1 MAPQAKNELGQL
13 FIDFGTKGFPTLLKS
28 LNTVSAQFLLG
39 KNAANQFVQTLTKPF
54 KEAGN
59 SAVEIG
65 KMSNALATSSV
76 EYQKLAMYLKKYNLS
91 DSLLGDVNKLE
102 QTFYDIS
109 QAFIDIPDSIAV
121 AFNQLGL
128 GINNYRGTFQD
139 TIKLFDD
146 LQKATANLSK
156 EKRNQIFRQMGIS
169 TDWGYLFD
177 KGGRASDFATISDG
191 AIKANQSLQESMNE
205 LKNTFDVFTK
215 EVLAEFAPYLKSL
228 ADSLS
233 EWTKRF
239 LNNGGANTTANVIKN
254 TAPGAAVG
262 GVIGGPAGAVV
273 GATANWQGKKILE
286 SGGLYTGTPFGGLGY
301 QYKSKGKTTGQA
313 ADLGYIGELPTFG
326 GAELPP
332 NLSNMVQNITNNITH
347 DITINGNNASE
358 IADRIASI
366 SSEDIQYTQY
376 QANNLAGL

>member
-91 DSLLGDVNKLE
+91 ESLLGDVEKFENLFTSLSEGYENIPPNLVKAFDRLKLN
-102 QTFYDIS
+102 FMDYK
-109 QAFIDIPDSIAV
+109 
-121 AFNQLGL
+121 
-128 GINNYRGTFQD
+128 GTFED

-146 LQKATANLSK
+146 IKKASGDMSK
-156 EKRNQIFRQMGIS
+156 ENRNFMFNLLGIS
-169 TDWGYLFD
+169 KDWGYLFD
-177 KGGRASDFATISDG
+177 KGGRASDFATISDD

-205 LKNTFDVFTK
+205 LKNTFDVLKQET
-215 EVLAEFAPYLKSL
+215 LARIAPHL
-228 ADSLS
+228 
-233 EWTKRF
+233 ETI
-239 LNNGGANTTANVIKN
+239 ANTLTEWMKN
-254 TAPGAAVG
+254 FQEGG
-262 GVIGGPAGAVV
+262 GVDKTINKVKDAGKYVDINEGGKNILMKTPLGSYAMV
-273 GATANWQGKKILE
+273 GALGKAAIQGTINKA
-286 SGGLYTGTPFGGLGY
+286 
-301 QYKSKGKTTGQA
+301 KGQTTGQA
-313 ADLGYIGELPTFG
+313 ADLGYVGELPNFS

-332 NLSNMVQNITNNITH
+332 NLSNLVQNITNNITH

-366 SSEDIQYTQY
+366 SSNDIQYTQY
-376 QANNLAGL
+376 QANNLAGI